1 MPQTLTSLW
10 RRTVSRAPRA
20 LAVAESSGARR
31 WSREE
36 LEKAA
41 RSWILG
47 AAPASELRAR
57 RIVFAEPN
65 GFEWLRVFLGI
76 VSAGAIAAPVDPA
89 EPQDARE
96 AIARSIGASWI
107 WEGGR
112 LRPARGGRPSR
123 RRDLC
128 LLKVTSGSTGSPKAY
143 PFTHSQMIADGRQV
157 CATMGIREDDLNLA
171 VVPFGHSYGLGNLVV
186 PLLVRGTA
194 VVCGQGPF
202 PQAIAAD
209 CRTWRPTVLP
219 AVPILLRALADADI
233 PRASLKSLRVVV
245 SAGSPLP
252 AAVARAFL
260 ARFARRVHGFYGSS
274 ETGGISYDRAGDA
287 TLGARSVGT
296 PLEGVRVA
304 PGRGRRFTVASPAV
318 MGRGRHS
325 PRDYGALSPSG
336 ELVLLGRSDRAVK
349 IGAKRL
355 DPSEVER
362 ALRALGSVR
371 DAVVFPFPRG
381 GEGLAAAVLS
391 DESPAAIRRSLAG
404 RIAAW
409 KLPDRIVA
417 LGEFPVTAR
426 GKPDIRRIESSL
438 GR

>member
-1 MPQTLTSLW
+1 MPETLTSLW
-10 RRTVSRAPRA
+10 RRTVRRAPGA

-36 LEKAA
+36 LEAA
-41 RSWILG
+41 AGSWVHG
-47 AAPASELRAR
+47 AAPASDLRGR
-57 RIVFAEPN
+57 LIVLAEPN

-89 EPQDARE
+89 EPKDARE
-96 AIARSIGASWI
+96 AVARSIGASWI

-112 LRPARGGRPSR
+112 LRLIRRRRPSR

-143 PFTHSQMIADGRQV
+143 PFSHAQMIADGRQV
-157 CATMGIREDDLNLA
+157 CATMGIREVDLNLA

-186 PLLVRGTA
+186 PLLVQGTA
-194 VVCGQGPF
+194 AVCGQGPF

-209 CRTWRPTVLP
+209 CRAWRPTVLP
-219 AVPILLRALADADI
+219 AVPILLRALAGAEFPAD
-233 PRASLKSLRVVV
+233 SLESLRVVI

-260 ARFARRVHGFYGSS
+260 ARFGRRVHGFYGSS
-274 ETGGISYDRAGDA
+274 ETGGISYDRTGDA
-287 TLGARSVGT
+287 TLGGLSVGT
-296 PLEGVRVA
+296 PLKGVKIV

-325 PRDYGALSPSG
+325 PRDYGALSASG

-355 DPSEVER
+355 DPAEVER
-362 ALRALGSVR
+362 ALKALGSVR

-391 DESPAAIRRSLAG
+391 DESPAAIRRALAG

-409 KLPDRIVA
+409 KLPERIVA
-417 LGEFPVTAR
+417 LREFPVTTR
-426 GKPDIRRIESSL
+426 GKPDIGRIESSL
-438 GR
+438 